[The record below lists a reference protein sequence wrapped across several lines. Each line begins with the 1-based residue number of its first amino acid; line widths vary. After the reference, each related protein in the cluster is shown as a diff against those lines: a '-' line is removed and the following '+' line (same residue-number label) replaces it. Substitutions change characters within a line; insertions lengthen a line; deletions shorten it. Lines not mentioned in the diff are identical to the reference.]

1 MANVK
6 ISILTEFLGKGIK
19 DANKSVKGLESSV
32 KNLGYIFGGG
42 FLGAKVLAF
51 SKTAVK
57 AFAADDKAAQTLTR
71 TLTNLGL
78 AFEDVRVSNFIA
90 ELERTYGVLDDQLRP
105 AFQQLLTTTGSVS
118 EAQKALQSALDL
130 SAASGVDVASVAADL
145 SKAYVG
151 QTRALAKYGLG
162 LSQAELK
169 GMKFEEVQ
177 ARINRLFGGQAALV
191 ADTYAGKIDKL
202 NVAAAQATETLGKG
216 LVDAISKL
224 GGTGADNID
233 NVTKSMNDLAKAGS
247 AIINTFADVFQAV
260 VHPIEYLNQDLRG
273 PAYKGAIPSIQAELS
288 TKVFE
293 DRMKALREEAA
304 LAKKIT
310 DDKKK
315 QVALE
320 KQKNALAKASNI
332 LNAANKLFDDKAIQL
347 AAAMQSKLTEEDKV
361 RVKLKQD
368 ILGLEEAI
376 QSGNVKSAASFAN
389 AIAQGSQQ
397 LSILRGDLANFKNI
411 DNPFNA
417 WLETIKAMAAELAAL
432 ANIKPIMPPSQGQYA
447 DYNAFDFY
455 NSLDAAGKADLGG
468 YSPYMNYSSGYAS
481 QGALSVNV
489 NIDGQTIANALV
501 NTSNSGTSSSS
512 ARNTGQ
518 FK

>member
-42 FLGAKVLAF
+42 FLGAKVLSF

-57 AFAADDKAAQTLTR
+57 AFAADDKAAQILNKTLA
-71 TLTNLGL
+71 NLGL
-78 AFEDVRVSNFIA
+78 SFESLRVSNFIA
-90 ELERTYGVLDDQLRP
+90 EMQNLTGVLDDELRP
-105 AFQQLLTTTGSVS
+105 AFQRLLTTTGSVS
-118 EAQKALQSALDL
+118 EAQKLLKTSLDL
-130 SAASGVDVASVAADL
+130 SAAGYGDVVSIASDL

-151 QTRALAKYGLG
+151 QTRALSKYGLG
-162 LSQAELK
+162 LSQAQLK
-169 GMKFEEVQ
+169 GMKFEEILGK
-177 ARINRLFGGQAALV
+177 INSKFGGSAALA
-191 ADTYAGKIDKL
+191 ADTYSGKIDRL
-202 NVAAAQATETLGKG
+202 SAAASDATEIIGEG
-216 LVDAISKL
+216 LVDAL
-224 GGTGADNID
+224 GKAFGSGTGDRID
-233 NVTKSMNDLAKAGS
+233 NTSNKIRLLGKVGNGV
-247 AIINTFADVFQAV
+247 INTLADVFQATFD
-260 VHPIEYLNQDLRG
+260 PRAYLEQSTAG
-273 PAYKGAIPSIQAELS
+273 TPAYKGAIPSIQAELS

-293 DRMKALREEAA
+293 DRMKVLREEAA

-397 LSILRGDLANFKNI
+397 LSILRGDLAGFKDI

-417 WLETIKAMAAELAAL
+417 WLETIKAMAAELAKL
-432 ANIKPIMPPSQGQYA
+432 AQIDIPVLRINRGNTGMADFGGAAYELPTNPYAGTYYGETGRDPMPVQVT
-447 DYNAFDFY
+447 
-455 NSLDAAGKADLGG
+455 L
-468 YSPYMNYSSGYAS
+468 
-481 QGALSVNV
+481 
-489 NIDGQTIANALV
+489 NIDGKTVADALV
-501 NTSNSGTSSSS
+501 NTSNSGTASSSS
-512 ARNTGQ
+512 RSIGQ
-518 FK
+518 FA